1 VQLFDVIS
9 SQFSTLTHPRLRAAH
24 LLCWEMEVF
33 GPSATTLAAAS
44 VMMMLVCN
52 RRVKRIALRQQLQRL
67 VHHDLRS

>member
-1 VQLFDVIS
+1 
-9 SQFSTLTHPRLRAAH
+9 
-24 LLCWEMEVF
+24 MEVF